1 MTPCLR
7 GIKSVCALGLLA
19 LTLHLPQIASAS
31 PPAERLPSAALAA
44 PGSATLDDIQED
56 YD

>member
-1 MTPCLR
+1 MKPCLR

-19 LTLHLPQIASAS
+19 LTLYLPQVAAAS
-31 PPAERLPSAALAA
+31 PPAERLPSAASAA
-44 PGSATLDDIQED
+44 VGSATLGDIQED